1 MRDDELQVLGSDK
14 SRSKKR
20 LLNWIALAIV
30 SMAALI
36 SIVLTLRQY
45 YADETEKA
53 RAAELG
59 NTINADLQ
67 QVTDSLL
74 DNKLH
79 ELLGMQGQIIVMEV
93 QTGAIKAMV
102 GLERKYDSSYE
113 LCNNF
118 GYQQEPGSTMMTA
131 ALLALLETG
140 EVKMSDEVDVG
151 NGVWALDERN
161 TIRDHNW
168 NRGGYGVIDMER
180 ILEVSSNVGISK
192 MVNKVFM
199 GKEQEFF
206 DMLDKMSYGKPDII
220 EGFPPMRPS
229 SHTSPNDSTW
239 TRKLLLWNAFGYD
252 RTITP
257 IQTLTFYNAIANG
270 GKMVK
275 PTLREGET
283 EVINEQ
289 IASKENISEIQ
300 KALFHVV
307 TEGLAKPAGTHL
319 VEVAGKMGDAQVKSL
334 YDSQDSEATEYHVSF
349 CGYFPAFAPQ
359 YSIIISLNKMGLP
372 YSGGL
377 MAGSVFHDIVEW
389 MVHHGWMNDEK

>member
-1 MRDDELQVLGSDK
+1 MQVLGRRTR
-14 SRSKKR
+14 SRNHIKWYVLILSI
-20 LLNWIALAIV
+20 IALIV
-30 SMAALI
+30 AALLLWNYKPGVEGPDGRAKI
-36 SIVLTLRQY
+36 GSTIDEDLRRLATGVLNKKL
-45 YADETEKA
+45 TE
-53 RAAELG
+53 LNG
-59 NTINADLQ
+59 L
-67 QVTDSLL
+67 
-74 DNKLH
+74 
-79 ELLGMQGQIIVMEV
+79 QGQVIVMEV
-93 QTGAIKAMV
+93 ETGAIKAMV
-102 GLERKYDSSYE
+102 GLERKYDGSYRP
-113 LCNNF
+113 CNNF
-118 GYQQEPGSTMMTA
+118 GYWQEPGQTISTAVM
-131 ALLALLETG
+131 LALLETG
-140 EVKMSDEVDVG
+140 EVKLSDEVDVD
-151 NGVWALDERN
+151 NGVWALDELN

-168 NRGGYGVIDMER
+168 NRGGYGVINMEH

-377 MAGSVFHDIVEW
+377 MAGSVFHVIVEW
-389 MVHHGWMNDEK
+389 MVQHGWMNEDNQ

>member
-1 MRDDELQVLGSDK
+1 MILSI
-14 SRSKKR
+14 
-20 LLNWIALAIV
+20 IALIV
-30 SMAALI
+30 AALLLWNYKPGVEGPDGRAKI
-36 SIVLTLRQY
+36 GSTIDEDLRRLATGVLNKKL
-45 YADETEKA
+45 TE
-53 RAAELG
+53 LNG
-59 NTINADLQ
+59 L
-67 QVTDSLL
+67 
-74 DNKLH
+74 
-79 ELLGMQGQIIVMEV
+79 QGQVIVMEV
-93 QTGAIKAMV
+93 ETGAIKAMV
-102 GLERKYDSSYE
+102 GLERKYDGSYRP
-113 LCNNF
+113 CNNF
-118 GYQQEPGSTMMTA
+118 GYWQEPGQTISTAVM
-131 ALLALLETG
+131 LALLETG
-140 EVKMSDEVDVG
+140 EVKLSDEVDVD
-151 NGVWALDERN
+151 NGVWALDELN

-168 NRGGYGVIDMER
+168 NRGGYGVINMEH

-377 MAGSVFHDIVEW
+377 MAGSVFHVIVEW
-389 MVHHGWMNDEK
+389 MVQHGWMNEDNQ

>member
-1 MRDDELQVLGSDK
+1 MRDDELQVLGRRTR
-14 SRSKKR
+14 SRNHIKWNILGASFI
-20 LLNWIALAIV
+20 LALIALVVWTFV
-30 SMAALI
+30 SKVESPDGRAKIGSTIDEDLRRLATGILNKK
-36 SIVLTLRQY
+36 LT
-45 YADETEKA
+45 
-53 RAAELG
+53 ELNG
-59 NTINADLQ
+59 L
-67 QVTDSLL
+67 
-74 DNKLH
+74 
-79 ELLGMQGQIIVMEV
+79 QGQVIVMEV
-93 QTGAIKAMV
+93 ETGAIKAMV
-102 GLERKYDSSYE
+102 GLERKYDGSYQS
-113 LCNNF
+113 CNNF

-140 EVKMSDEVDVG
+140 EVKISDEVDVG

-161 TIRDHNW
+161 TIRDRNW

-206 DMLDKMSYGKPDII
+206 DMLDKMSYGKPDNV
-220 EGFPPMRPS
+220 ESFPTLRPS
-229 SHTSPNDSTW
+229 WHTSPNDSTW

-257 IQTLTFYNAIANG
+257 IQTLSFYNAIANG

-300 KALFHVV
+300 KVLFHVV

-319 VEVAGKMGDAQVKSL
+319 IEVAGKMGDAQVKSL
-334 YDSQDSEATEYHVSF
+334 YDSYGSESSEYHVSF
-349 CGYFPAFAPQ
+349 CGFFPAFAPQ

-372 YSGGL
+372 ASGGL

-389 MVHHGWMNDEK
+389 MVHHGWMDEDNK

>member
-1 MRDDELQVLGSDK
+1 MRDDEMQVLGSGR
-14 SRSKKR
+14 SSKKHKKWY
-20 LLNWIALAIV
+20 LLGASIV
-30 SMAALI
+30 ALI
-36 SIVLTLRQY
+36 VVALLLWRSIPKEEVPDGRAKIGSTLDDDLRRLATGVLNKKL
-45 YADETEKA
+45 TE
-53 RAAELG
+53 LNG
-59 NTINADLQ
+59 L
-67 QVTDSLL
+67 
-74 DNKLH
+74 
-79 ELLGMQGQIIVMEV
+79 QGQVIVMEV
-93 QTGAIKAMV
+93 ETGAIKAMV
-102 GLERKYDSSYE
+102 GLERKYDGSYRP
-113 LCNNF
+113 CNNF
-118 GYQQEPGSTMMTA
+118 GYWQEPGQTISTAVM
-131 ALLALLETG
+131 LALLETG
-140 EVKMSDEVDVG
+140 EVKLSDEVDVD
-151 NGVWALDERN
+151 NGVWALDELN

-168 NRGGYGVIDMER
+168 NRGGYGVINMEH

-206 DMLDKMSYGKPDII
+206 DMLDKMSYGKPDNI

-252 RTITP
+252 WTITP

-289 IASKENISEIQ
+289 IASKENIAEIQ
-300 KALFHVV
+300 KALYHVV

-334 YDSQDSEATEYHVSF
+334 YDSQDSETTEYHVSF
-349 CGYFPAFAPQ
+349 CGYFPAFTPK
-359 YSIIISLNKMGLP
+359 YSIIVSLNKMGLP
-372 YSGGL
+372 VSGGL

-389 MVHHGWMNDEK
+389 MVHHGWINEDNK

>member
-1 MRDDELQVLGSDK
+1 MRDDEMQVLGRRTR
-14 SRSKKR
+14 SRNHIKWYVLILSI
-20 LLNWIALAIV
+20 IALIV
-30 SMAALI
+30 AALLLWNYKPGVEGPDGRAKI
-36 SIVLTLRQY
+36 GSTIDEDLRRLATGVLNKKL
-45 YADETEKA
+45 TE
-53 RAAELG
+53 LNG
-59 NTINADLQ
+59 L
-67 QVTDSLL
+67 
-74 DNKLH
+74 
-79 ELLGMQGQIIVMEV
+79 QGQVIVMEV
-93 QTGAIKAMV
+93 ETGAIKAMV
-102 GLERKYDSSYE
+102 GLERKYDGSYRP
-113 LCNNF
+113 CNNF
-118 GYQQEPGSTMMTA
+118 GYWQEPGQTISTAVM
-131 ALLALLETG
+131 LALLETG
-140 EVKMSDEVDVG
+140 EVKLSDEVDVE
-151 NGVWALDERN
+151 NGVWALDELN

-168 NRGGYGVIDMER
+168 NRGGYGVINMEH

-206 DMLDKMSYGKPDII
+206 DMLDKMSYGKPDNI

-252 RTITP
+252 WTITP

-289 IASKENISEIQ
+289 IASKENIAEIQ
-300 KALFHVV
+300 KALYHVV

-334 YDSQDSEATEYHVSF
+334 YDSQDSETTEYHVSF
-349 CGYFPAFAPQ
+349 CGYFPAFTPK
-359 YSIIISLNKMGLP
+359 YSIIVSLNKMGLP
-372 YSGGL
+372 VSGGL

-389 MVHHGWMNDEK
+389 MVHHGWINEDNK

>member
-1 MRDDELQVLGSDK
+1 MRDDEMQVLGRRTR
-14 SRSKKR
+14 SRNHIKWYVLILSI
-20 LLNWIALAIV
+20 IALIV
-30 SMAALI
+30 AALLLWNYKPGVEGPDGRAKI
-36 SIVLTLRQY
+36 GSTIDEDLRRLATGVLNKKL
-45 YADETEKA
+45 TE
-53 RAAELG
+53 LNG
-59 NTINADLQ
+59 L
-67 QVTDSLL
+67 
-74 DNKLH
+74 
-79 ELLGMQGQIIVMEV
+79 QGQVIVMEV
-93 QTGAIKAMV
+93 ETGAIKAMV
-102 GLERKYDSSYE
+102 GLERKYDGSYRP
-113 LCNNF
+113 CNNF
-118 GYQQEPGSTMMTA
+118 GYWQEPGQTISTAVM
-131 ALLALLETG
+131 LALLETG
-140 EVKMSDEVDVG
+140 EVKLSDEVDVD
-151 NGVWALDERN
+151 NGVWALDELN

-168 NRGGYGVIDMER
+168 NRGGYGVINMEH

-206 DMLDKMSYGKPDII
+206 DMLDKMSYGKPDNI

-289 IASKENISEIQ
+289 IASKENIAEIQ
-300 KALFHVV
+300 KALYHVV
-307 TEGLAKPAGTHL
+307 SEGLAKPAGTHL
-319 VEVAGKMGDAQVKSL
+319 VEVAGKTGTAQVRSM
-334 YDSQDSEATEYHVSF
+334 YDSLESESSEYHVSF
-349 CGYFPAFAPQ
+349 CGYFPASAPK
-359 YSIIISLNKMGLP
+359 YSMIISLNKMGLP
-372 YSGGL
+372 ASGGA

-389 MVHHGWMNDEK
+389 MVHHGWINEDNK

>member
-1 MRDDELQVLGSDK
+1 MILSI
-14 SRSKKR
+14 
-20 LLNWIALAIV
+20 IALIV
-30 SMAALI
+30 AALLLWNYKPGVEGPDGRAKI
-36 SIVLTLRQY
+36 GSTIDEDLRRLATGVLNKKL
-45 YADETEKA
+45 TE
-53 RAAELG
+53 LNG
-59 NTINADLQ
+59 L
-67 QVTDSLL
+67 
-74 DNKLH
+74 
-79 ELLGMQGQIIVMEV
+79 QGQVIVMEV
-93 QTGAIKAMV
+93 ETGAIKAMV
-102 GLERKYDSSYE
+102 GLERKYDGSYRP
-113 LCNNF
+113 CNNF
-118 GYQQEPGSTMMTA
+118 GYWQEPGQTISTAVM
-131 ALLALLETG
+131 LALLETG
-140 EVKMSDEVDVG
+140 EVKLSDEVDVD
-151 NGVWALDERN
+151 NGVWALDELN

-168 NRGGYGVIDMER
+168 NRGGYGVINMEH

-252 RTITP
+252 WTITP

-289 IASKENISEIQ
+289 IASKENIAEIQ
-300 KALFHVV
+300 KALYHVV

-334 YDSQDSEATEYHVSF
+334 YDSQDSETTEYHVSF
-349 CGYFPAFAPQ
+349 CGYFPAFTPK
-359 YSIIISLNKMGLP
+359 YSIIVSLNKMGLP
-372 YSGGL
+372 VSGGL

-389 MVHHGWMNDEK
+389 MVHHGWINEDNK

>member
-1 MRDDELQVLGSDK
+1 MRDDEMQVLGRRK
-14 SRSKKR
+14 SSRNHIKWYILGASFI
-20 LLNWIALAIV
+20 LSLIALMVWTFVPEVESPDDRAKIGSTIDEDLRRLATV
-30 SMAALI
+30 
-36 SIVLTLRQY
+36 VLNKKL
-45 YADETEKA
+45 TE
-53 RAAELG
+53 LNG
-59 NTINADLQ
+59 L
-67 QVTDSLL
+67 
-74 DNKLH
+74 
-79 ELLGMQGQIIVMEV
+79 QGQVIVMEV
-93 QTGAIKAMV
+93 ETGAIKAMV
-102 GLERKYDSSYE
+102 GLERKYDGSYE

-140 EVKMSDEVDVG
+140 EVKMSNEVDVG
-151 NGVWALDERN
+151 NGIWALDERN

-199 GKEQEFF
+199 GKEQDFF
-206 DMLDKMSYGKPDII
+206 GMLDKMSYGEPNDI

-229 SHTSPNDSTW
+229 HYTSPNDSTW

-252 RTITP
+252 RKITP

-275 PTLREGET
+275 PTLREGEA

-389 MVHHGWMNDEK
+389 MVHHGWMNEDNQ

>member
-1 MRDDELQVLGSDK
+1 MKEERFHVLAGTTI
-14 SRSKKR
+14 SRNPKK
-20 LLNWIALAIV
+20 WYALGVSIV
-30 SMAALI
+30 ALI
-36 SIVLTLRQY
+36 VVALLVWRSMPKDEAPDGRAKIGSTLDDDLRRLSTGVL
-45 YADETEKA
+45 
-53 RAAELG
+53 
-59 NTINADLQ
+59 N
-67 QVTDSLL
+67 
-74 DNKLH
+74 NKLV
-79 ELLGMQGQIIVMEV
+79 ELNGLQGQVIIMEV
-93 QTGAIKAMV
+93 KTGAIKAMV
-102 GLERKYDSSYE
+102 GLERKYDGSYE
-113 LCNNF
+113 PCNNF
-118 GYQQEPGSTMMTA
+118 GYWQEPGQTISTAVM
-131 ALLALLETG
+131 LALLETG
-140 EVKMSDEVDVG
+140 EVKLSDEVDVD
-151 NGVWALDERN
+151 NGVWALDELN

-168 NRGGYGVIDMER
+168 NRGGYGVINMEH

-206 DMLDKMSYGKPDII
+206 DMLDKMSYGKPDNI

-252 RTITP
+252 WTITP

-289 IASKENISEIQ
+289 IASKENIAEIQ
-300 KALFHVV
+300 KALYHVV

-334 YDSQDSEATEYHVSF
+334 YDSQDSETTEYHVSF
-349 CGYFPAFAPQ
+349 CGYFPAFTPK
-359 YSIIISLNKMGLP
+359 YSIIVSLNKMGLP
-372 YSGGL
+372 VSGGL

-389 MVHHGWMNDEK
+389 MVHHG

>member
-1 MRDDELQVLGSDK
+1 MILSI
-14 SRSKKR
+14 
-20 LLNWIALAIV
+20 IALIV
-30 SMAALI
+30 AALLLWNYKPCVEGPDGRAKI
-36 SIVLTLRQY
+36 GSTIDEDLRRLATGVLNKKL
-45 YADETEKA
+45 TE
-53 RAAELG
+53 LNG
-59 NTINADLQ
+59 L
-67 QVTDSLL
+67 
-74 DNKLH
+74 
-79 ELLGMQGQIIVMEV
+79 QGQVIVMEV
-93 QTGAIKAMV
+93 ETGAIKAMV
-102 GLERKYDSSYE
+102 GLERKYDGSYRP
-113 LCNNF
+113 CNNF
-118 GYQQEPGSTMMTA
+118 GYWQEPGQTISTAVM
-131 ALLALLETG
+131 LALLETG
-140 EVKMSDEVDVG
+140 EVKLSDEVDVD
-151 NGVWALDERN
+151 NGVWALDELN

-168 NRGGYGVIDMER
+168 NRGGYGVINMEH

-289 IASKENISEIQ
+289 IASKENIAEIQ
-300 KALFHVV
+300 KALYHVV

-334 YDSQDSEATEYHVSF
+334 YDSQDSETTEYHVSF

>member
-1 MRDDELQVLGSDK
+1 MRDDEMQVLGRRTR
-14 SRSKKR
+14 SRNHIKWYVLILSI
-20 LLNWIALAIV
+20 IALIV
-30 SMAALI
+30 AALLLWNYKPGVEGPDGRAKI
-36 SIVLTLRQY
+36 GSTIDEDLRRLATGVLNKKL
-45 YADETEKA
+45 TE
-53 RAAELG
+53 LNG
-59 NTINADLQ
+59 L
-67 QVTDSLL
+67 
-74 DNKLH
+74 
-79 ELLGMQGQIIVMEV
+79 QGQVIVMEV
-93 QTGAIKAMV
+93 ETGAIKAMV
-102 GLERKYDSSYE
+102 GLERKYDGSYRP
-113 LCNNF
+113 CNNF
-118 GYQQEPGSTMMTA
+118 GYWQEPGQTISTAVM
-131 ALLALLETG
+131 LALLETG
-140 EVKMSDEVDVG
+140 EVKLSDEVDVD
-151 NGVWALDERN
+151 NGVWALDELN

-168 NRGGYGVIDMER
+168 NRGGYGVINMEH

-377 MAGSVFHDIVEW
+377 MAGSVFHVIVEW
-389 MVHHGWMNDEK
+389 MVQHGWMNEDNQ